1 MVNPVTLK
9 IRTKKIGVLIK
20 DARIASGKTIEDCAA
35 IISVDSDHMLAFEA
49 GEASPSLPELEAL
62 SFFMDIPLV
71 HFWGNE
77 SRSGDH
83 QELVAASKLKR
94 LAPLRKKIVGVLLKK
109 ARTEAN
115 ISPSD
120 LAESMGISPEQLNA
134 YEFGE
139 DSIPIPILE
148 GLANALNVPIE
159 YFWDQNGIVGH
170 WTKQQQN
177 LQQFTQLSL
186 EMQDF
191 VTKPV
196 NVPYLE
202 MAERLSGMPVEKLRA
217 LAEGLL
223 DITL

>member
-1 MVNPVTLK
+1 MVNPVTQK
-9 IRTKKIGVLIK
+9 IRTKKLGVLIK

-35 IISVDSDHMLAFEA
+35 VISVDSYRILAFEA

-120 LAESMGISPEQLNA
+120 LAESMGINSEQLNA
-134 YEFGE
+134 YEYGE
-139 DSIPIPILE
+139 DSIPIPVLE
-148 GLANALNVPIE
+148 GLASALNVPIE
-159 YFWDQNGIVGH
+159 YFWDQNGIVGQ

-177 LQQFTQLSL
+177 LQQFTQLSP

-191 VTKPV
+191 VTRPV

-202 MAERLSGMPVEKLRA
+202 MAQRLSAMSVEKLRA